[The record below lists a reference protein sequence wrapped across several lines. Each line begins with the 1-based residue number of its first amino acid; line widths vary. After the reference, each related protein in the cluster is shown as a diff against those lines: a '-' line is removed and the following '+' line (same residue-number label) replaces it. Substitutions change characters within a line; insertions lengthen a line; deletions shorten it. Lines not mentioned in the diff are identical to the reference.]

1 MTDWDSQLQKY
12 NPTMK
17 KILIILG
24 LALINFT
31 STKENITIT
40 YLANCGF
47 LCESSSQKVLIDPFG
62 TRFGNLFELSS
73 EETMHKIETGS
84 EPFNHVKLVLITHI
98 HGDHFDPYPAEKF
111 LLQNKQAQL
120 VCPPQVWQQM
130 KDSCQQFA
138 QIEAQLVSPQLSM
151 NELKTMAVNGIQLS
165 IVRMQHG
172 TNRSL
177 QGVDYKDYTDYEKTE
192 DYGYLFELGGKVV
205 FDQGDGCLKINE
217 VVLNKLNQKVDVA
230 FLSYFDWD
238 TSSFNLLKDKLQAQN
253 IIFMHQT
260 KSGKEKEKEEFSE
273 MKPNL
278 ILFNQEL
285 ESKTF

>member
-1 MTDWDSQLQKY
+1 
-12 NPTMK
+12 MK
-17 KILIILG
+17 KILIILT
-24 LALINFT
+24 LALLGC
-31 STKENITIT
+31 SSPKENITIT

-73 EETMHKIETGS
+73 AETMNKIETGS
-84 EPFNHVKLVLITHI
+84 EPFNQVDLVLITHI
-98 HGDHFDPYPAEKF
+98 HGDHFDPFPAEKF
-111 LLQNKQAQL
+111 LLQNTQAQL
-120 VCPPQVWQQM
+120 VCPPQVRQQM
-130 KDSCQQFA
+130 EDSCQNFA
-138 QIEAQLVSPQLSM
+138 QIETQIVSPQLSM
-151 NELKTMAVNGIQLS
+151 SELQNITVNGIQLS

-177 QGVDYKDYTDYEKTE
+177 EGIDYKDYTDYEKTE
-192 DYGYLFELGGKVV
+192 DYGYLFGLGGKVV

-217 VVLNKLNQKVDVA
+217 DVLDKLNQKVDVA

-238 TSSFNLLKDKLQAQN
+238 TTSLNILKDKLQAQN

-260 KSGKEKEKEEFSE
+260 KSGKERDKEEFRE
-273 MKPNL
+273 MEPNL